1 MAIFSQVSSRYTKF
15 IYVYLLFIY
24 IYIYYIYY
32 IYMLYIYIYYI
43 YNNAVLLMTHVIQII
58 KRKSRTQA
66 DVYHLV
72 EQIVGP
78 WVMHVGRNMMI
89 YGVNVNSKAKEYLV
103 LRKISKYP

>member
-1 MAIFSQVSSRYTKF
+1 MAIFSQVSSRYTKI

-24 IYIYYIYY
+24 I
-32 IYMLYIYIYYI
+32 YIYIYYI

-66 DVYHLV
+66 DAYHLV

>member
-1 MAIFSQVSSRYTKF
+1 MY
-15 IYVYLLFIY
+15 IYYLYIY
-24 IYIYYIYY
+24 IYILYILYIYV
-32 IYMLYIYIYYI
+32 IYIYYI

-66 DVYHLV
+66 DAYHLV

>member
-24 IYIYYIYY
+24 IYIYYIY
-32 IYMLYIYIYYI
+32 
-43 YNNAVLLMTHVIQII
+43 NNAVLLLTHVIQII